1 MALPHTRARDI
12 QPAVCFKVV
21 AKRFKIKW
29 LANKDCMQIII
40 YVHLDILTVFNYF
53 KGKQSAY
60 ILLTFLCL
68 LCQRWRISP
77 KSHVP
82 SLLPSYLR
90 SCNVGCKPI
99 QRIPPLK
106 QLQRLYDNFNAYNLS
121 FLFLPVYLLSS
132 AITCPLHLAC
142 RFFLRTQALPLVC

>member
-53 KGKQSAY
+53 
-60 ILLTFLCL
+60 
-68 LCQRWRISP
+68 
-77 KSHVP
+77 
-82 SLLPSYLR
+82 LR
-90 SCNVGCKPI
+90 
-99 QRIPPLK
+99 
-106 QLQRLYDNFNAYNLS
+106 
-121 FLFLPVYLLSS
+121 
-132 AITCPLHLAC
+132 
-142 RFFLRTQALPLVC
+142 

>member
-1 MALPHTRARDI
+1 MLMHGSSSHTR
-12 QPAVCFKVV
+12 
-21 AKRFKIKW
+21 KRYSASSVFQSCCKEVQKIKW

-68 LCQRWRISP
+68 LSQRWRISP

-106 QLQRLYDNFNAYNLS
+106 QLQRLYDNFNAFMTTS
-121 FLFLPVYLLSS
+121 TP
-132 AITCPLHLAC
+132 ITCPSS
-142 RFFLRTQALPLVC
+142 FFPCICCLQQ